1 MNSETIKKGELLL
14 MTTESAAEYLGLT
27 KRTLDQWRYENKHLD
42 YLKIGGKVM
51 YKKEV
56 LDDFLNNSKVEVSK

>member
-1 MNSETIKKGELLL
+1 METIRQGEMVL
-14 MTTESAAEYLGLT
+14 MTPDKAAEYLGLT
-27 KRTLDQWRYENKHLD
+27 KRTLDQWRYENKHLN

-56 LDDFLNNSKVEVSK
+56 LDHFLTHSQVEVNK

>member
-1 MNSETIKKGELLL
+1 MNSENFRKGELLL
-14 MTTESAAEYLGLT
+14 MTTENAAEYLGLT

-56 LDDFLNNSKVEVSK
+56 LDDFLNNSKVEVNK